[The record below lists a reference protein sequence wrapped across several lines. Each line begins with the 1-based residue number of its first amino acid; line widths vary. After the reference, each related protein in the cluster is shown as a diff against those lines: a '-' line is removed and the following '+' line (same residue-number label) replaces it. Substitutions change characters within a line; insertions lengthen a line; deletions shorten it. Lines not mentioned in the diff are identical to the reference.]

1 MGEVNRNDGEE
12 RLPAPSGFTQV
23 MLVAMATGCDQILN
37 YPMLILS
44 KRLAAGLGC
53 PRFADLYKGCAAIY
67 CTYMPTVAVED
78 QCTRLFS
85 SAICRIT
92 TCLSEDFRE
101 VLSAACGGAAA
112 GVLVANPTESI
123 VIKAHARNTGVMD
136 ACRAVW
142 RQGGARG
149 LLCPHGSIAMMSREA
164 PFTMGLF
171 FLRDRM
177 ANFFHGEGSPDISSS
192 SRSSSD
198 AHGEQHVHLSS
209 VTPGGANRWRWW
221 SQELA
226 GSIACAGVVNIPSH
240 PASVV
245 LAMQQAY
252 DLTPREACRRLYHE
266 DGLKAFFR
274 GYLARTAALAGTMF
288 IVPAVLSLGASHLGR
303 WEHLPKAAAVDVS
316 TTDHAQGAHVSFA

>member
-1 MGEVNRNDGEE
+1 MGEHKSHDCAE
-12 RLPAPSGFTQV
+12 RVPAPSGFTQV
-23 MLVAMATGCDQILN
+23 MLVALATGCDQILN

-44 KRLAAGLGC
+44 KRLAAGIGC
-53 PRFADLYKGCAAIY
+53 PRLADLYKGCAAIY
-67 CTYMPTVAVED
+67 CTYCPTVAVED

-85 SAICRIT
+85 NVICRIT
-92 TCLSEDFRE
+92 TSLGEDGRE

-123 VIKAHARNTGVMD
+123 VVKAHARNCGVMD
-136 ACRAVW
+136 ACRTVW

-149 LLCPHGSIAMMSREA
+149 LLCPHGSLAMMSREA

-177 ANFFHGEGSPDISSS
+177 ASFFHGEGLTDSSS
-192 SRSSSD
+192 SSSSSD
-198 AHGEQHVHLSS
+198 TS
-209 VTPGGANRWRWW
+209 RWRWW
-221 SQELA
+221 AQEMA
-226 GSIACAGVVNIPSH
+226 GSMACATIVNIPSH

-252 DLTPREACRRLYHE
+252 DLSPSEACRRLYHE
-266 DGLKAFFR
+266 GGLKAFYR
-274 GYLARTAALAGTMF
+274 GYLARSTCLAGTMF

-303 WEHLPKAAAVDVS
+303 WEHLPKASAVDAS
-316 TTDHAQGAHVSFA
+316 IADHAHWAHVGFA